1 MGTGAIRVAI
11 DAMLYVA
18 TIAFFCAVSLAHVRL
33 QDRTDD
39 VITRKD
45 KYVWRRRK
53 LAKEYRHA
61 NRRSEMIETESMIML
76 PSETFFSMTG
86 VFSAIAAEAL
96 VGKYVKDM
104 LVWLRNTAR
113 DPFEFAY
120 VEPILV
126 AIIALVAYAIAK
138 TVTARIAMSS
148 ARTIADRRIQKGRTA
163 RFDCDC
169 GIAETIERAGAGVA
183 SWFTGAN
190 GRREKAEDVAS
201 ADTVD

>member
-18 TIAFFCAVSLAHVRL
+18 TIAFFCAVSLVRVRL
-33 QDRTDD
+33 RDRTDD
-39 VITRKD
+39 VVIRKN

-61 NRRSEMIETESMIML
+61 NKQTGMIETESMIML
-76 PSETFFSMTG
+76 PSETFFSMAG

-96 VGKYVKDM
+96 AGRYVKDM
-104 LVWLRNTAR
+104 VVWLRSTVR
-113 DPFEFAY
+113 FAY
-120 VEPILV
+120 AEPILA
-126 AIIALVAYAIAK
+126 AIIALVAYTIAK
-138 TVTARIAMSS
+138 AVTARAAMSS

-169 GIAETIERAGAGVA
+169 GIAETIERTGAGVA
-183 SWFTGAN
+183 TWFTGAN

-201 ADTVD
+201 ADIVD